1 MPYPYD
7 QAVNPGMGQPQP
19 VQPQINPETGQPFS
33 EAEMAQMA
41 AMLGTYGDQLELGS
55 LEGQQ
60 AQADALRSA
69 QVPEGRS
76 SGRVYTAANPLE
88 VLGTIGQQ
96 YAGKRKADKIEKKG
110 GKLRERI
117 GANVKQYGLM
127 GLGGGA
133 KPTGVPAS
141 IAKPEAPPPSKLKIP
156 EVY

>member
-19 VQPQINPETGQPFS
+19 QINPDTGQPFS

-41 AMLGTYGDQLELGS
+41 AMLGTYGDQLDLNH

-110 GKLRERI
+110 SKLRDEI
-117 GANVKQYGLM
+117 GKNVKQYGLL

-133 KPTGVPAS
+133 KPTAVPPS
-141 IAKPEAPPPSKLKIP
+141 LAPPGAPGIGKLKIP